1 MAAPFRTRPMGV
13 RGRLL
18 GMSAS
23 LVGTARR
30 EVEACLTSRRYPE
43 RGRIDIVCS
52 TDDKDA
58 TPAFDHGTKEFF
70 CNQS

>member
-1 MAAPFRTRPMGV
+1 
-13 RGRLL
+13 
-18 GMSAS
+18 MSAS

-43 RGRIDIVCS
+43 RGRIDIACS
-52 TDDKDA
+52 ADDKDA
-58 TPAFDHGTKEFF
+58 TPAFDHGTREFS